1 MNEKRVK
8 ICGITS
14 LDVAEH
20 AINFNADYLG
30 FIFYAKSPR
39 NIFPKEAEPIIKEIK
54 DRIATV
60 AVTVDPSDS
69 AIQKIKEMGFSML
82 QLHGSESTDRVEE
95 IKNNSDLKIIKTFG
109 INQEKD
115 FDTTKVYEDI
125 SDYFLF
131 DSKPLEKD
139 LPGGNAKSFEWKLLE
154 SYTSNKDFFL
164 SGGLTVENVETA
176 VNSHYT
182 NFFDVSSGVES
193 SPGVKDKQ
201 KITDF
206 INKIKK

>member
-1 MNEKRVK
+1 
-8 ICGITS
+8 
-14 LDVAEH
+14 
-20 AINFNADYLG
+20 
-30 FIFYAKSPR
+30 
-39 NIFPKEAEPIIKEIK
+39 
-54 DRIATV
+54 
-60 AVTVDPSDS
+60 
-69 AIQKIKEMGFSML
+69 ML

-154 SYTSNKDFFL
+154 SHTSNKDFFL